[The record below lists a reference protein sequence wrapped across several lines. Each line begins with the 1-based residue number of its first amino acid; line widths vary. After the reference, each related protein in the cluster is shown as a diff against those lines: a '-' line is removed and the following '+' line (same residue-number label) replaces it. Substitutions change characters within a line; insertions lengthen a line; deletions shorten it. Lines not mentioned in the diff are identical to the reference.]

1 MATPISYYSGSKENL
16 VTYNFTAANT
26 GNVTAYFAGSDA
38 AYTNTIS
45 LLVNGVDTGIVGL
58 NNHTSK
64 YGQSLNFGNVNA
76 GDVLVFQLNV
86 VSTKD
91 TFFSDKSKNLDG
103 LNHVYSS
110 TFSGDSVIPAGIYI
124 GFEDVK
130 KATSFDYND
139 ENFVFTNVTAN
150 APSVNHAPTGTLE
163 ITGTAQQNQ
172 TLSVKSTV
180 ADADGLG
187 AFNYQWLSNGNPIYG
202 ATYSTYTLTANE
214 VGKNISVKVNYK
226 DWADHAESV
235 TSGAT
240 GGVTTQTTVNH
251 PHNGG
256 VTILGTAQ
264 VGQTLTASNAFSDA
278 DGMGQVSYRW
288 QTYNANGQPS
298 YISGATQSTYFLTAS
313 DVGKSIWVEGS
324 FTDLKGNY
332 EWTTSDVTAAVT
344 TQTTVTPTVTLSSNT
359 ANVNEGISITYT
371 ATLSSAATTMVS
383 VPYSVRSANV
393 ASATLDD
400 FIDLVPTGTIYIPT
414 GSTTGLLT
422 FNVANDSKTEGTE
435 SFSVTLD
442 SATGATLGSSTQID
456 TTINDTSLTP
466 SVNPTVNHEPT
477 GSVTISGIAEVGQ
490 TLTASNTLAD
500 ADGMGQIR
508 YGWFYTK
515 NGMNYYSDAAMKS
528 TYTLTASDVDK
539 SFYVE
544 AAYTDLKG
552 NYEWVPSK
560 NTSVV
565 KAATQTN
572 VNHATTGN
580 VTISGITEVGK
591 TLTATST
598 LADEDGMGV
607 ITYLWWYGSDSG
619 DDSEIPNANNQST
632 YTLTANDVGKTIWV
646 AAGYTDLKGNF
657 EVKVSNDSSVVT
669 AAAQT
674 NIDNTNHVP
683 TGEILIIGEVKA
695 GKTLTAD
702 ASKIAD
708 ADKLGEFSYQWLSDG
723 VEIDNA
729 NDTTYQLTSEDIG
742 KKISVSIFYIDG
754 ADYDEQI
761 FSAETVAVKA
771 ALSGV
776 TKTGDA
782 KANKLDG
789 TISNDILSG
798 LGGND
803 TLLGRAGNDSLD
815 GGDGKD
821 SLTGGFDFDAL
832 TGGTGADKFIFTDI
846 KDAPIST
853 LGIEIISDFN
863 HAEKDKIVLSA
874 IDADTAKSGNQA
886 FSKPVMGTSFS
897 DTFTKAGQLFF
908 DTKAHIL
915 YGNVNQDGAADF
927 AIQLNGVSSLVA
939 SDLIL

>member
-1 MATPISYYSGSKENL
+1 MASNDITITDGDFSSWSSYNL
-16 VTYNFTAANT
+16 VTDNPYSTAVATVHPSGSANFMNT
-26 GNVTAYFAGSDA
+26 GGNPNRYALITHHTEVAERITTAIVKNDYVYSPSVSGAIATLSYSADATSSIIRFGVVIKQDNKYYFSTKYSDSYSNTWTNWSVLNLKNSDFSTVPVADIYPSYAKPVTTNLPDFSSNASPMQFGLYYTTHGS
-38 AYTNTIS
+38 TNTFYYS
-45 LLVNGVDTGIVGL
+45 VD
-58 NNHTSK
+58 
-64 YGQSLNFGNVNA
+64 NF
-76 GDVLVFQLNV
+76 
-86 VSTKD
+86 
-91 TFFSDKSKNLDG
+91 
-103 LNHVYSS
+103 
-110 TFSGDSVIPAGIYI
+110 SVTITP
-124 GFEDVK
+124 V
-130 KATSFDYND
+130 AT
-139 ENFVFTNVTAN
+139 
-150 APSVNHAPTGTLE
+150 NHAPTGTLE

-226 DWADHAESV
+226 DKANHAESV
-235 TSGAT
+235 TSGA
-240 GGVTTQTTVNH
+240 
-251 PHNGG
+251 
-256 VTILGTAQ
+256 
-264 VGQTLTASNAFSDA
+264 
-278 DGMGQVSYRW
+278 
-288 QTYNANGQPS
+288 
-298 YISGATQSTYFLTAS
+298 
-313 DVGKSIWVEGS
+313 
-324 FTDLKGNY
+324 
-332 EWTTSDVTAAVT
+332 TAAVT

-359 ANVNEGISITYT
+359 ANVNEGISVTYT

-400 FIDLVPTGTIYIPT
+400 FIGLVPTGTIYIPT
-414 GSTTGLLT
+414 GSTKGLLT

-442 SATGATLGSSTQID
+442 SATGATLGSTTAVS

-477 GSVTISGIAEVGQ
+477 GSVTISGTAQVGK

-500 ADGMGQIR
+500 ADGMGVVS
-508 YGWFYTK
+508 
-515 NGMNYYSDAAMKS
+515 YY
-528 TYTLTASDVDK
+528 
-539 SFYVE
+539 
-544 AAYTDLKG
+544 
-552 NYEWVPSK
+552 
-560 NTSVV
+560 
-565 KAATQTN
+565 
-572 VNHATTGN
+572 
-580 VTISGITEVGK
+580 
-591 TLTATST
+591 
-598 LADEDGMGV
+598 
-607 ITYLWWYGSDSG
+607 WWYDSDSG
-619 DDSEIPNANNQST
+619 NYFKIPNATSQAT
-632 YTLTANDVGKTIWV
+632 YTLTANDIGKSIWV
-646 AAGYTDLKGNF
+646 SADYTDLKGNF
-657 EVKVSNDSSVVT
+657 EVEVSDVTNAVV
-669 AAAQT
+669 AAATT
-674 NIDNTNHVP
+674 NNSTGQNSKIVGSWSYSDESGYGTVTLSQDGTFVLDAKSTDPNGASYGEYTGTERGTYVWNSVTGDFTADVTSDTNGELGLSGYDGEIVSVIISGDTMNFDDGEFILSRINTPLTPDNVEATNHLP

-789 TISNDILSG
+789 TTNDDILSG

-821 SLTGGFDFDAL
+821 SFDGWF
-832 TGGTGADKFIFTDI
+832 
-846 KDAPIST
+846 
-853 LGIEIISDFN
+853 
-863 HAEKDKIVLSA
+863 
-874 IDADTAKSGNQA
+874 
-886 FSKPVMGTSFS
+886 
-897 DTFTKAGQLFF
+897 
-908 DTKAHIL
+908 
-915 YGNVNQDGAADF
+915 
-927 AIQLNGVSSLVA
+927 
-939 SDLIL
+939 